1 MTKQKVVSAGKQ
13 TVFFRSFRPQSDIF
27 GTLVIFLRSES
38 RRPGNLILVILMM
51 KMASVA
57 ECNSCLLLVVGVH
70 SSGKNSF
77 SSSLKSSIVSY
88 FKVRVGN

>member
-1 MTKQKVVSAGKQ
+1 MTKQKVVSGKQ
-13 TVFFRSFRPQSDIF
+13 TVEKFPKSFFRSFRPQSDIF

-57 ECNSCLLLVVGVH
+57 ECNSCLLFVGVH
-70 SSGKNSF
+70 S
-77 SSSLKSSIVSY
+77 
-88 FKVRVGN
+88 